1 MSYAASVYVFL
12 SSSSSS
18 PQLTPPSPNTVDDNS
33 MLFGAAIM
41 LHRLFT
47 HGFQPLP
54 SLLIYLTINALVC
67 IVIYAHI
74 VLGESTLHQI
84 VFASM
89 MITSAVRTSRLITT
103 TVKDRALKRQ
113 MRVVGSW
120 ALGLFLLAY
129 GLWNVDNQFCDSLRS
144 VRHMIGVPW
153 AWVLELHGW
162 YVTFPPPSLLF
173 CFHFLVIRGYLMSV
187 RVLGGISSLA

>member
-1 MSYAASVYVFL
+1 MQLRMLPSL
-12 SSSSSS
+12 SSFPPIKSYYYFCLCLPLFYPS
-18 PQLTPPSPNTVDDNS
+18 PLTPPSPHTVDDNS

-54 SLLIYLTINALVC
+54 SLLIYLAINAIVC

-74 VLGESTLHQI
+74 ALGESTLHQI

-103 TVKDRALKRQ
+103 TVKDRVLKKQ
-113 MRVVGSW
+113 MRVVGTW
-120 ALGLFLLAY
+120 ALGLFLLGY

-144 VRHMIGVPW
+144 VRHTIGLPW
-153 AWVLELHGW
+153 AWVFELHGW
-162 YVTFPPPSLLF
+162 YV
-173 CFHFLVIRGYLMSV
+173 
-187 RVLGGISSLA
+187 

>member
-1 MSYAASVYVFL
+1 
-12 SSSSSS
+12 
-18 PQLTPPSPNTVDDNS
+18 

-47 HGFQPLP
+47 HGLSPF
-54 SLLIYLTINALVC
+54 SSTLIFLTLNTCVC

-74 VLGESTLHQI
+74 ALGESTLHQI

-89 MITSAVRTSRLITT
+89 MLTSAFRTSRLITT

-120 ALGLFLLAY
+120 ALGLFITGY
-129 GLWNVDNQFCDSLRS
+129 ILWNIDNRFCDQLRATRRA
-144 VRHMIGVPW
+144 VGLPW
-153 AWVLELHGW
+153 GWLLELHGW
-162 YVTFPPPSLLF
+162 
-173 CFHFLVIRGYLMSV
+173 
-187 RVLGGISSLA
+187 